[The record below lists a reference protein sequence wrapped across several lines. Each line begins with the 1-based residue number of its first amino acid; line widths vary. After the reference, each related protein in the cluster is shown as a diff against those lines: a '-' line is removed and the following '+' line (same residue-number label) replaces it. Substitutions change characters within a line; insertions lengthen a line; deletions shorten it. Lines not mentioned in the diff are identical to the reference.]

1 MTYVLEAIVFLFH
14 PKCLLLML
22 GGSVL
27 GTIFGAI
34 PGLSGSMCLMLMLPM
49 TFSMESNLAIAFL
62 MSIYIGGIS
71 GSCIGSILLGIPGAN
86 SSLATCYD
94 GYAMTKKGECVRAMS
109 AAVVANFL
117 GTVPSVLVA
126 SVAARGLARIALKI
140 GPWEYFSLGLCAI
153 VLVVAL
159 SKGNVLKGLIAAA
172 LGILCTCIGIAPID
186 GVQRFTYGNVF
197 LMSGL
202 SLSYVFMGVFATRN
216 VMVEFARKDPQ
227 NEPNPARISR
237 FKWPA
242 EDLRNNRFN
251 IIRSWFT
258 GLWIGFL
265 PGMGA
270 GLSNITAYAQAK
282 NASKNPE
289 KFGTGIVDG
298 VFAPEV
304 ANNASTGGALIPLLA
319 LGIPGD
325 TSSSYLLG
333 GLTIQGVVTGPRLFE
348 QYPLI
353 ANIILAA
360 CVIAGIMVLATEIVG
375 MPLFPGILKTPYQ
388 FLYST
393 IILFCIIGVYANSK
407 VMFNVVMFLIFSIV
421 GIIMAFGGLPTAPF
435 ALSFVLGQLLE
446 TNLRRGLSYS
456 ANGFWGFV
464 TRPISGIL
472 LAVALWCLVS
482 PFIKDAAAHFKKNKV
497 K

>member
-1 MTYVLEAIVFLFH
+1 MNHILEAAMFLFR
-14 PKCLLLML
+14 PMSLLFML
-22 GGSVL
+22 GGSLL
-27 GTIFGAI
+27 GTVFGAI
-34 PGLSGSMCLMLMLPM
+34 PGLSGSMCLMLMLPI
-49 TFSMESNLAIAFL
+49 TFSMESSLAIAFL
-62 MSIYIGGIS
+62 MSVYIGGIS

-117 GTVPSVLVA
+117 GTIPSVAVA
-126 SVAARGLARIALKI
+126 AIAARGLARIALKI

-153 VLVVAL
+153 VMVIAL
-159 SKGNVLKGLIAAA
+159 SKGNILKGLISAA
-172 LGILCTCIGIAPID
+172 LGILCTCIGMAPID

-216 VMVEFARKDPQ
+216 IMVEFARKDPKK
-227 NEPNPARISR
+227 EPEPAKVSR

-251 IIRSWFT
+251 IIRSWIT

-282 NASKNPE
+282 NASKEPE

-333 GLTIQGVVTGPRLFE
+333 GLTIQGVVTGPRLFD
-348 QYPLI
+348 QYPLL
-353 ANIILAA
+353 ANIILGS
-360 CVIAGIMVLATEIVG
+360 CIIAGIMVLIAEIVG
-375 MPLFPGILKTPYQ
+375 MPLFPGILTTPYQ
-388 FLYST
+388 YLYST
-393 IILFCIIGVYANSK
+393 IILFCIMGVYANSK
-407 VMFNVVMFLIFSIV
+407 VMFHVVMFLVFSV
-421 GIIMAFGGLPTAPF
+421 LGLIMAFGGLPTAPF

-456 ANGFWGFV
+456 SNGFISFF
-464 TRPISGIL
+464 TRPISGTL
-472 LAVALWCLVS
+472 LIAALWCLLN
-482 PFIKDAAAHFKKNKV
+482 PLV
-497 K
+497 KELKRHRRTDS